1 MALQISLQPI
11 SVLVPEGSS
20 SVTFTTSGADPGAT
34 VTYNWR
40 RKNVPSSSVYLNF
53 SPTQTNRTLTLS
65 PLAEYDNDTFVVLVS
80 SNTVTAALTSNEV
93 TFGIRLTGD
102 SFSNFET
109 LTESGPNRRRR
120 LVALGYV

>member
-1 MALQISLQPI
+1 MALQISLQPT
-11 SVLVPEGSS
+11 SVLVPEGST
-20 SVTFTTSGADPGAT
+20 SVTFTASGSDPGAT

-40 RKNVPSSSVYLNF
+40 RKDTGVSTDYIDF
-53 SPTQTNRTLTLS
+53 SPPEENNTLVLS

-80 SNTVTAALTSNEV
+80 SNTVTAALTSNEI

-109 LTESGPNRRRR
+109 LTESGPERRRR